1 MEKDETTTMNRSF
14 HHGHAIKRLRLEKRL
29 SQKELGNLVSMA
41 QQAVS
46 HYEEEEKISDPIL
59 ERFAK
64 ALDVSTS
71 LIKELEEE
79 KSLTFYI
86 ESNTFSG
93 FSDNSSAIVGN
104 NNGTGV
110 VINQQDK
117 ELYRSIVDEIRKI
130 NEENRTYFKEY
141 LDLTRREI
149 AILEKKI
156 DRLDRRKE

>member
-1 MEKDETTTMNRSF
+1 MEKDETTTMNSSS

-29 SQKELGNLVSMA
+29 SQKELGSLVSMA

-59 ERFAK
+59 ERFAR
-64 ALDVSTS
+64 ALDVSTN
-71 LIKELEEE
+71 LIKELEDE

-86 ESNTFSG
+86 ENNTFSG

-117 ELYRSIVDEIRKI
+117 ELYKSVVDEIRKI
-130 NEENRTYFKEY
+130 SEENRIYFKEY
-141 LDLTRREI
+141 MDLTRREI
-149 AILEKKI
+149 AMLEKKI
-156 DRLDRRKE
+156 DLLNRKE